1 MVTMDR
7 AVLILNAG
15 PQSDE
20 RERDGGRAFF
30 SEFRMGRWRQGEI
43 EEEQPCFWN
52 ELDAGSST
60 QILQINPR
68 FSFYVIDNSCCY

>member
-7 AVLILNAG
+7 AALILNAE

-30 SEFRMGRWRQGEI
+30 QNSEW
-43 EEEQPCFWN
+43 
-52 ELDAGSST
+52 DAGVKA
-60 QILQINPR
+60 R
-68 FSFYVIDNSCCY
+68 